1 MRDASKFP
9 RFSES
14 EMADR
19 HRRVA
24 ACMDEQK
31 LDAILFFGAG
41 TFSTDVYWL
50 TDWPGGRE
58 TYVLF
63 QAGAEPLV
71 IAQLYNHVPMARV
84 LSVIEDVRWAG
95 ANTAST
101 MSAILAERGLSG
113 KKVGLVGSIPYRHYL
128 RFSENHP
135 DTAFTDVG
143 NPFRMM
149 RTIKR
154 PEEIARLRKA
164 SDLTDKSIAAVADG
178 LTAGMR
184 EDEIPYLIEPVYLK
198 EGGTAGIHFMT
209 SMPMTVPEFPVPAQ
223 FHSNRILQHGDCL
236 ITEISGGWWGYTG
249 QIHRTFSLGEP
260 TREWRELHD
269 VAMEGYLAIE
279 DTLKDGATTAD
290 IENAAEIIHQR
301 GYTIL
306 DDLLH
311 GVSQTPPIIQ
321 TRTTKRHENP
331 DITFRENMAITI
343 QPNVMTPDKKMGL
356 QFGETVVVTKTGCE
370 RLNAYPREWAHL
382 KIRRLP

>member
-1 MRDASKFP
+1 MRDASQFP
-9 RFSES
+9 RFSDD

-19 HRRVA
+19 HRRVYA
-24 ACMDEQK
+24 LMDEQA

-41 TFSTDVYWL
+41 QFNTDVYWL
-50 TDWPGGRE
+50 SDWPGGRE

-71 IAQLYNHVPMARV
+71 ISQLYNHVPMARV

-95 ANTAST
+95 ANTAAT
-101 MSAILAERGLSG
+101 MSDILGERGLSG

-128 RFSENHP
+128 RFTESHP
-135 DTAFTDVG
+135 ETDFTDVSH
-143 NPFRMM
+143 PFRMM

-154 PEEIARLRKA
+154 PEEIARLKKA
-164 SDLTDKSIAAVADG
+164 SDLTDKSITAVAQG
-178 LTAGMR
+178 LKAGMR
-184 EDEIPYLIEPVYLK
+184 EDEIPYLIEPAYLK
-198 EGGTAGIHFMT
+198 EGGYAGIHFMT
-209 SMPMTVPEFPVPAQ
+209 SMSMTEPDFPVPAQ
-223 FHSNRILQHGDCL
+223 FHSNRVLQEGDCL
-236 ITEISGGWWGYTG
+236 ITEISGAWWGYSG

-290 IENAAEIIHQR
+290 VENAAEIIHRR

-311 GVSQTPPIIQ
+311 GVNQSPPIIQ
-321 TRTTKRHENP
+321 TRTTKRHENA

-343 QPNVMTPDKKMGL
+343 QPNVMTLDERMGL
-356 QFGETVVVTKTGCE
+356 QFGETVIVTTTGCE
-370 RLNAYPREWAHL
+370 RLNAYPREW
-382 KIRRLP
+382 IVCGD

>member
-1 MRDASKFP
+1 
-9 RFSES
+9 
-14 EMADR
+14 MADR
-19 HRRVA
+19 HQRVA
-24 ACMDEQK
+24 VMMDEQN
-31 LDAILFFGAG
+31 LDAILFFGTG
-41 TFSTDVYWL
+41 QFSSDVYWL

-71 IAQLYNHVPMARV
+71 ITQLYNHVPMARV
-84 LSVIEDVRWAG
+84 LSVIKDVRWAG

-101 MSAILAERGLSG
+101 MAGILAERGLSG
-113 KKVGLVGSIPYRHYL
+113 KKVGLMGAIPYRHYQ

-143 NPFRMM
+143 NAFRMM

-164 SDLTDKSIAAVADG
+164 SDLTDQSIAAVADG

-198 EGGTAGIHFMT
+198 AGGYAGIHFMT
-209 SMPMTVPEFPVPAQ
+209 SMPMTDPEFAVPSQ
-223 FHSNRILQHGDCL
+223 FHSSRKLQDGDCL
-236 ITEISGGWWGYTG
+236 ITEISGAWWGYSG

-260 TREWRELHD
+260 TKEWQELHD

-279 DTLKDGATTAD
+279 ETLKDGATTSD
-290 IENAAEIIHQR
+290 IENASEIIHQR

-343 QPNVMTPDKKMGL
+343 QPNVMTPDEKMGL

-370 RLNAYPREWAHL
+370 RLNAYPRKWVVCAN
-382 KIRRLP
+382 

>member
-1 MRDASKFP
+1 MRDASQFP

-24 ACMDEQK
+24 ALMDGQN
-31 LDAILFFGAG
+31 LDAILFFGTG
-41 TFSTDVYWL
+41 RFSTDVYWL
-50 TDWPGGRE
+50 TDWPGGRDA
-58 TYVLF
+58 YVLF

-71 IAQLYNHVPMARV
+71 ITQLYNHVPMARV
-84 LSVIEDVRWAG
+84 LSVVKDVRWAG

-101 MSAILAERGLSG
+101 MSGILAERGLSG
-113 KKVGLVGSIPYRHYL
+113 KKVGLVGSIPYRHYM

-143 NPFRMM
+143 NAFRMM
-149 RTIKR
+149 RTIKT

-164 SDLTDKSIAAVADG
+164 SELTDQSIAAVAEG
-178 LTAGMR
+178 LTVGMR

-198 EGGTAGIHFMT
+198 AGGYAGIHFMT
-209 SMPMTVPEFPVPAQ
+209 SMPMTDPDFPVPAQ
-223 FHSNRILQHGDCL
+223 FHSSRKLQDGDCL
-236 ITEISGGWWGYTG
+236 ITEISGAWWGYSG

-260 TREWRELHD
+260 TKEWQELHD
-269 VAMEGYLAIE
+269 VAVEGYLAIE
-279 DTLKDGATTAD
+279 DTLKDGATTSD
-290 IENAAEIIHQR
+290 IENAAEIIHRR

-331 DITFRENMAITI
+331 DFTFRENMAITI
-343 QPNVMTPDKKMGL
+343 QPNVMTPDEKMGL
-356 QFGETVVVTKTGCE
+356 QFGETVIVTRTGCE
-370 RLNAYPREWAHL
+370 RLNAYPRKWVVCAN
-382 KIRRLP
+382 

>member
-1 MRDASKFP
+1 MRDASQFP
-9 RFSES
+9 RFSDS

-19 HRRVA
+19 HQRVA
-24 ACMDEQK
+24 ALMDERN

-41 TFSTDVYWL
+41 RFATDVYWL

-58 TYVLF
+58 AYVLF

-71 IAQLYNHVPMARV
+71 ITQLYNHVPMARV
-84 LSVIEDVRWAG
+84 LSVIKDVRWAG

-101 MSAILAERGLSG
+101 MSGILAERGLSG
-113 KKVGLVGSIPYRHYL
+113 KKVGLVGAIPYRHYL

-135 DTAFTDVG
+135 DTAFTDAG
-143 NPFRMM
+143 NAFRTM

-164 SDLTDKSIAAVADG
+164 SDLTDRSIAAVADG

-198 EGGTAGIHFMT
+198 AGGYAGIHFMT
-209 SMPMTVPEFPVPAQ
+209 SMPMTEPDFPVPSQ
-223 FHSNRILQHGDCL
+223 FHSSRKLQEGDCL
-236 ITEISGGWWGYTG
+236 ITEISGAWWGYSG

-260 TREWRELHD
+260 TKEWQELHD
-269 VAMEGYLAIE
+269 VAMEGFLAIE
-279 DTLKDGATTAD
+279 DTLKDGATTSD
-290 IENAAEIIHQR
+290 IENASEIIHRR

-331 DITFRENMAITI
+331 DFTFRENMVITI
-343 QPNVMTPDKKMGL
+343 QPNVMTPDERMGL

-370 RLNAYPREWAHL
+370 RLNAYPREWVVCAN
-382 KIRRLP
+382 

>member
-1 MRDASKFP
+1 MAS
-9 RFSES
+9 
-14 EMADR
+14 R
-19 HRRVA
+19 HQRVA
-24 ACMDEQK
+24 ALIEEQK

-71 IAQLYNHVPMARV
+71 ITQLYNHVPMARV
-84 LSVIEDVRWAG
+84 LSVIRDVRWAG
-95 ANTAST
+95 ANTAAT

-113 KKVGLVGSIPYRHYL
+113 KNVGLVGSIPYRHYL
-128 RFSENHP
+128 RFTEDHP
-135 DTAFTDVG
+135 DCAFTDVG
-143 NPFRMM
+143 NGFRMM

-164 SDLTDKSIAAVADG
+164 SELTDQSIATVAEG

-198 EGGTAGIHFMT
+198 AGGTAGIHFMT
-209 SMPMTVPEFPVPAQ
+209 SMPMAKPEFPVPSQ
-223 FHSNRILQHGDCL
+223 FHSSRILQDGDCL
-236 ITEISGGWWGYTG
+236 ITEISGAWWGYSG

-260 TREWRELHD
+260 TQEWRDLHD
-269 VAMEGYLAIE
+269 VAMEGFLAIE
-279 DTLKDGATTAD
+279 EVLKDGATTSD
-290 IENAAEIIHQR
+290 IENAAEIIHRR

-331 DITFRENMAITI
+331 DLTFRENMVVTV
-343 QPNVMTPDKKMGL
+343 QPNVMTPDERMGL

-370 RLNAYPREWAHL
+370 RLNAYPREWVVCAN
-382 KIRRLP
+382 

>member
-1 MRDASKFP
+1 MRDAAQFP
-9 RFSES
+9 RFSDA

-24 ACMDEQK
+24 AVMDEQK
-31 LDAILFFGAG
+31 LDAIVFFGAG
-41 TFSTDVYWL
+41 RFATDIYWL
-50 TDWPGGRE
+50 TDWPAGRE
-58 TYVLF
+58 AYVLF

-95 ANTAST
+95 ANTAAT
-101 MSAILAERGLSG
+101 MSAILSERALAG
-113 KKVGLVGSIPYRHYL
+113 KKVGLVGPIPYRHYL
-128 RFSENHP
+128 RFVEDHP
-135 DTAFTDVG
+135 DTAFTDAG
-143 NPFRMM
+143 NAIRMM
-149 RTIKR
+149 RTIKT

-164 SDLTDKSIAAVADG
+164 SDLTDRSISAVADG

-198 EGGTAGIHFMT
+198 AGGYAGIHFMT
-209 SMPMTVPEFPVPAQ
+209 SMPMTDPDFPVPAQ
-223 FHSNRILQHGDCL
+223 FHSDRKLQDGDCL
-236 ITEISGGWWGYTG
+236 ITEISGAWWGYSG

-260 TREWRELHD
+260 TKEWQELHD
-269 VAMEGYLAIE
+269 VAVEGYLAIE
-279 DTLKDGATTAD
+279 DTLKDGATTSD
-290 IENAAEIIHQR
+290 IENASEIIHRR

-331 DITFRENMAITI
+331 DITFRENMVVTI
-343 QPNVMTPDKKMGL
+343 QPNVMTLDERMGL
-356 QFGETVVVTKTGCE
+356 QFGETVVVTRTGCE
-370 RLNAYPREWAHL
+370 RLNAYPREWVVCAN
-382 KIRRLP
+382 